1 MRLAHTSIGILILAV
16 IAGCQDAEQSNEG
29 IVLPSALA
37 TIEIANP
44 SAFERAD
51 EVVAVPLLSLGL
63 TTADDTLILRSAKDQ
78 LPYQFVDRSGDGEV
92 DHLVTLVTLAGDQ
105 RAIIDVSRGAQTGPE
120 WSNRAHAE
128 VSHKVDGHWEGRRYI
143 GGEWL
148 SVDVLTP
155 PAQHTDHSEFVRYE
169 GPGIESDKIGYRV
182 YLDERN
188 GFDIFGKR
196 SPELALHQVGLEDFE
211 AYHHPADWGMDVLK
225 VGDSLGMGGFAAWLG
240 DSWLPVSA
248 VSGWTTT
255 IEADGPLEASFT
267 TRYHD
272 WTLPEQITQL
282 QSRLTMNGGSRL
294 VHVELNA
301 DNMPERMAAGLVKHA
316 DTKLLQ
322 GSLDITGQAWSYLAT
337 WGAQSLDG
345 GNLGMAVFVRRKD
358 VQQFAE
364 DDNNQ
369 LVVLKPH
376 GDKLDYYFAAS
387 WDKEPDGIT
396 SEAAFQTWLEQTAER
411 LTIKSRVQVKSEFS
425 RTAKPSTLDHRNVQA
440 LATKVA
446 QSELARQGDQLKW
459 GEFDQLRER
468 LANWEY
474 TTGLL
479 MQSVDL
485 LGTSTG
491 NQALRDHAA
500 QVIDSYL
507 SEGGIIASYRRE
519 NYNIDSINSGKMLLR
534 RYRETGD
541 EIYRDAA
548 DRLRDQLRSHP
559 RLDAGAF
566 WHKQRY
572 PGQLW
577 LDGVYMGMPFLVE
590 YGQMFNDAQALP
602 MALEEFHVV
611 YNQLRDPQTGLYWHA
626 WDERR
631 EQTWADPESGL
642 SRHFWGR
649 GMGWLAM
656 AIIDTWVLIPE
667 ADVEARDFLA
677 QMGTKL
683 ARALLHYQDE
693 ETHTWYQIVDRP
705 DAIGNY
711 REASISAMVT
721 YMLSKGVN
729 EGMLDTGEFKNAAIT
744 SYAGLVDAFVEL
756 RPDGSAI
763 YRGTVEVGGLGYGR
777 DGSYR
782 YYMSEPIVD
791 HDPKGLAPYL
801 LASIEIARLLRNQ
814 EGNK

>member
-1 MRLAHTSIGILILAV
+1 MRLTRSSFGILILAMLG
-16 IAGCQDAEQSNEG
+16 GCHDASEGAKATALSN
-29 IVLPSALA
+29 VLA

-44 SAFERAD
+44 SSFERAD
-51 EVVAVPLLSLGL
+51 EVVAVPILSLGL
-63 TTADDTLILRSAKDQ
+63 TTADDTLDLRSAREQ

-92 DHLVTLVTLAGDQ
+92 DHLVTQLTLAGGQ
-105 RAIIDVSRGAQTGPE
+105 RATITVSRGSSVRPDE
-120 WSNRAHAE
+120 SPRAHAE
-128 VSHKVDGHWEGRRYI
+128 ISHKVGGHWDGRRYI
-143 GGEWL
+143 GGKWQ
-148 SVDVLTP
+148 SVGVLTP
-155 PAQHTDHSEFVRYE
+155 PAAHTDHSEFVRYE
-169 GPGIESDKIGYRV
+169 GPGIESDRVGYRV

-196 SPELALHQVGLEDFE
+196 TSELILHRVGLEDFE

-255 IEADGPLEASFT
+255 IDADGPIEASFT

-282 QSRLTMNGGSRL
+282 QSRLTMQAGSRL

-301 DNMPERMAAGLVKHA
+301 DSMPERMVAGLVKHA
-316 DTKLLQ
+316 DTKLFQ

-364 DDNNQ
+364 DNNNQ

-376 GDKLDYYFAAS
+376 GEQLDYYFAAA

-411 LTIKSRVQVKSEFS
+411 LTIKSRVRVESEFS
-425 RTAKPSTLDHRNVQA
+425 HTAKPSTLEHQNVMA

-446 QSELARQGDQLKW
+446 QSELVRQGDQLKW
-459 GEFDQLRER
+459 GEFDQLRQR

-479 MQSVDL
+479 MQSFDL

-507 SEGGIIASYRRE
+507 SEKGMIASYRRE

-534 RYRETGD
+534 RYRETDD

-559 RLDAGAF
+559 RLEAGAF

-590 YGQMFNDAQALP
+590 YGQLFSDDQALP

-631 EQTWADPESGL
+631 EQTWADPETGL

-667 ADVEARDFLA
+667 SNVEARDFLA
-677 QMGTKL
+677 QMGAEL
-683 ARALLHYQDE
+683 ARALLQHQDV
-693 ETHTWYQIVDRP
+693 ETHTWYQIIDRP

-711 REASISAMVT
+711 REASVSAMVT

-729 EGMLDTGEFKNAAIT
+729 EGMLDTSEFKSAALH
-744 SYAGLVDAFVEL
+744 SYAGLVDNFVEL

-782 YYMSEPIVD
+782 YYMSEPVVD
-791 HDPKGLAPYL
+791 HDPKGLGPFL
-801 LASIEIARLLRNQ
+801 LASIETARLLRNQ
-814 EGNK
+814 EGSK